1 MQSHELKRKHSLKTK
16 KRVGRG
22 GLRGKTSGRGHKGQ
36 RQHGSHGV
44 RPDIRDQI
52 KKIPKLRGRGK
63 NSLKSRKADAV
74 VFNCAF
80 LEANF
85 ANGEVVSPTTL
96 QEKGFIKGSKARK
109 SPIKILG
116 NGDLQKKLIIEGCS
130 VSESAKQKITA
141 AGGNIKA

>member
-1 MQSHELKRKHSLKTK
+1 MQSHQLKRKNSLKK
-16 KRVGRG
+16 VKRVGRG

-44 RPDIRDQI
+44 RPELRDQI

-63 NSLKSRKADAV
+63 NSLKSRHPEAI

-80 LEANF
+80 LDLHF
-85 ANGEVVSPTTL
+85 SNGDIVSPSTL
-96 QEKGFIKGSKARK
+96 KEKGFIKGAIARK

-116 NGDLQKKLIIEGCS
+116 SGDLSKKLTIEGCL
-130 VSESAKQKITA
+130 VSTTAQEKIQR
-141 AGGNIKA
+141 AGGTIR